1 MAALHKRALGLL
13 GWKDPFATQKTYSDE
28 KFPLNSPS
36 SPPST
41 RQKSGTNGSVFGIH
55 KKFCLEREII
65 GGREARPH
73 SRPYM
78 AYLQIQSARRTSVCG
93 GFLVREDFVLTA
105 AHCWGRGLKGSKEGT
120 PAAPTWAA
128 FLMQLLLLLLAFFL
142 PLGAQAEEIIGG
154 HEAKRYS
161 RPYMAFLQISNKG
174 KENQKCSGFLISKDF
189 VLTAAHCWG
198 SSINVTLGAL
208 NIKKQEKNRQ
218 DIRVR
223 GAACPP
229 EYNSRDY
236 SSDIMLL
243 QLATKARLTEAVQPL
258 KLPIGKA
265 QVKPGNNCIVAGW
278 GKTHLEGKVSDTLQ
292 EVMLTVQE
300 DEVCKSIFHSK
311 FYKAIQI
318 CVGDRNIN
326 KHPFKAVISL
336 LNEKRGAAQAGWGA
350 CMLPRG
356 SLANVAPL
364 EG

>member
-1 MAALHKRALGLL
+1 
-13 GWKDPFATQKTYSDE
+13 
-28 KFPLNSPS
+28 
-36 SPPST
+36 
-41 RQKSGTNGSVFGIH
+41 
-55 KKFCLEREII
+55 
-65 GGREARPH
+65 
-73 SRPYM
+73 
-78 AYLQIQSARRTSVCG
+78 
-93 GFLVREDFVLTA
+93 
-105 AHCWGRGLKGSKEGT
+105 
-120 PAAPTWAA
+120 
-128 FLMQLLLLLLAFFL
+128 MQLLLLLLAFFL

-326 KHPFKAVISL
+326 KHPFKGDSGGPLV
-336 LNEKRGAAQAGWGA
+336 
-350 CMLPRG
+350 CD
-356 SLANVAPL
+356 NVAQGIVSHGHPNWTSPCVFTRISSFL
-364 EG
+364 PWIKKTMKKLQLRKAASAPCKTNQVLWT